1 MSNSLAIERRTIFC
15 EPVIARPIIAIL
27 KKVRWSPYVAGA
39 LIGVVSWFSVLTA
52 GKYLGVSTTFV
63 RTIGMIE
70 SILTPERV
78 ASSPYFMKEKP
89 IVDWQWMVTLG
100 ILIGAFIAAKLS
112 GDFQMKSVPP
122 MWEKQ
127 FGPSR
132 SKRWGVAFLGGTISM
147 FGARMADG

>member
-1 MSNSLAIERRTIFC
+1 MRT
-15 EPVIARPIIAIL
+15 RPIIAIF
-27 KKVRWSPYVAGA
+27 KKTRWSPYVAGA

-70 SILTPERV
+70 SILTAERV
-78 ASSPYFMKEKP
+78 ASLPYFMKEKP
-89 IVDWQWMVTLG
+89 IVDWQWMEALG

-112 GDFQMKSVPP
+112 GDFQVRFVPH
-122 MWEKQ
+122 MWEKR

-132 SKRWGVAFLGGTISM
+132 LKRWGVAFLGGMISM